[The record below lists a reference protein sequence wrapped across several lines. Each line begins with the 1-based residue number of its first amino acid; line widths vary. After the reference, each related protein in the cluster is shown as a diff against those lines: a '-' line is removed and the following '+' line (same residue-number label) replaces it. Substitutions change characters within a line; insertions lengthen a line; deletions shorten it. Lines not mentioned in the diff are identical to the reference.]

1 MKMNCCCLKN
11 KNKKSLI
18 KTIFD
23 LTTKPNFNVYTSML
37 NRNIETN
44 LNFMK
49 MIFVHSVHFLSFCL
63 LKNKHVKQY
72 PVDIEF
78 DRVFECLFLGFGT
91 HWPEFG
97 L

>member
-1 MKMNCCCLKN
+1 MKKQEQ
-11 KNKKSLI
+11 KKGLI
-18 KTIFD
+18 KTI
-23 LTTKPNFNVYTSML
+23 LNSTTKPNFNVHTSML

-63 LKNKHVKQY
+63 HVKQY

-91 HWPEFG
+91 HWPEFD